1 MSNGRQRGGGFNP
14 DRLADLTRTVSVVPQ
29 IVDAP
34 LESQARGFTEV
45 KIVGVGGGGSNAV
58 NRMVETGV
66 QGVEFIAVNT
76 DAQALQLSSA
86 MRKIPI
92 GGRSAK
98 GLGAGGNPEQ
108 GERAAEISRDALIE
122 ALEGAD
128 MVFLTA
134 GLGGGTGTGAMP
146 VIAEMARQERALT
159 VAVVTLPFGFEGYQ
173 RRRAAEEGLARLRGK
188 VDALIV
194 IPNDR
199 LLELGD
205 RQMSVLD
212 AFSVADDVLRHG
224 VQGISD
230 LVTMTGL
237 INLDFADVKAVMQNA
252 GTALMAVGEA
262 RGDNRAVDAARAA
275 ISSPLL
281 DVSIEGA
288 TGVLLNVSGGPDM
301 TLAEVTEAAETIQA
315 AVDPDASIYF
325 GAVVHPKQSDEIRVT
340 VIATGLRDR
349 GSVSTSTTRR
359 TSATSSAAREA
370 APSPPR
376 YAPAATAPA
385 TASPRAAQTTQ
396 RTPSPAPTPA
406 APQRTSQTAAPR
418 EPQFEQPTRPGSSE
432 WERYRSASKPRPPA
446 PEVADDD
453 WDVPAF
459 LRRPKRS

>member
-1 MSNGRQRGGGFNP
+1 MT
-14 DRLADLTRTVSVVPQ
+14 DLSRPVQVVPQ

-34 LESQARGFTEV
+34 QESPARGFTEV

-76 DAQALQLSSA
+76 DAQALQMSTA

-92 GGRSAK
+92 GGRAAR
-98 GLGAGGNPEQ
+98 GLGAGGDPQQ
-108 GERAAEISRDALIE
+108 GERAAEISRDALTSAIT
-122 ALEGAD
+122 GAD

-134 GLGGGTGTGAMP
+134 GLGGGTGTGAAP
-146 VIAEMARQERALT
+146 IIADIARRERALT
-159 VAVVTLPFGFEGYQ
+159 VAVVTMPFTFEGYQ
-173 RRRAAEEGLARLRGK
+173 RRRAAEEGLGRLREN

-199 LLELGD
+199 LLQLAD
-205 RQMSVLD
+205 RQMSLIES
-212 AFSVADDVLRHG
+212 FRLADDVLRHG

-262 RGDNRAVDAARAA
+262 RGDGRAVMAARAA

-288 TGVLLNVSGGPDM
+288 RGVLLNVSGGPDL

-315 AVDPDASIYF
+315 SVDPDASIFF
-325 GAVVHPKQSDEIRVT
+325 GAVIHPRQQDEVRVT
-340 VIATGLRDR
+340 VIATGLRDAARMAQAPASR
-349 GSVSTSTTRR
+349 GRPAGESAPPREREPEPPRTRYVPTESPPPTR
-359 TSATSSAAREA
+359 EPAREA
-370 APSPPR
+370 R
-376 YAPAATAPA
+376 RPAAT
-385 TASPRAAQTTQ
+385 
-396 RTPSPAPTPA
+396 
-406 APQRTSQTAAPR
+406 
-418 EPQFEQPTRPGSSE
+418 E
-432 WERYRSASKPRPPA
+432 WERGRSRQEPRPATPPPSSA
-446 PEVADDD
+446 EPSQGGDDD

-459 LRRPKRS
+459 LRRPRR

>member
-1 MSNGRQRGGGFNP
+1 MPNGRQRGGFNP
-14 DRLADLTRTVSVVPQ
+14 DRLSDLTRTVSVVPQ
-29 IVDAP
+29 IMEAP
-34 LESQARGFTEV
+34 RESQARGFTEV

-58 NRMVETGV
+58 NRMVEAGV

-76 DAQALQLSSA
+76 DAQALQMASA

-108 GERAAEISRDALIE
+108 GERAAEISRDALTD

-134 GLGGGTGTGAMP
+134 GLGGGTGTGATP
-146 VIAEMARQERALT
+146 IIADMARRARALT
-159 VAVVTLPFGFEGYQ
+159 VAVVTLPFSFEGFQ
-173 RRRAAEEGLARLRGK
+173 RRRSAEEGLARLRGN

-205 RQMSVLD
+205 RQMSMLD
-212 AFSVADDVLRHG
+212 AFRMADDVLRHG

-237 INLDFADVKAVMQNA
+237 INLDFADVKAIMQNA
-252 GTALMAVGEA
+252 GTAMMAVGEG
-262 RGDNRAVDAARAA
+262 RGEGRAVAAARSA

-288 TGVLLNVSGGPDM
+288 RGVLLNVSGGPDL

-315 AVDPDASIYF
+315 AVDPDANIYF
-325 GAVVHPKQSDEIRVT
+325 GAVIHPRQQDDVHVT
-340 VIATGLRDR
+340 VIATGLRDH
-349 GSVSTSTTRR
+349 GQPSSVVRR
-359 TSATSSAAREA
+359 A
-370 APSPPR
+370 AP
-376 YAPAATAPA
+376 APEP
-385 TASPRAAQTTQ
+385 
-396 RTPSPAPTPA
+396 
-406 APQRTSQTAAPR
+406 PR
-418 EPQFEQPTRPGSSE
+418 EPQPEPRPRYGGPDVSAPRERPIAPAPARGAELERPRRPLPGE
-432 WERYRSASKPRPPA
+432 WERERRRPTSP
-446 PEVADDD
+446 PQEGGEDD
-453 WDVPAF
+453 WDTPAF
-459 LRRPKRS
+459 LRRPRR

>member
-1 MSNGRQRGGGFNP
+1 MSNGRQRGGFNP
-14 DRLADLTRTVSVVPQ
+14 DRLADLTRSVSVVPQ
-29 IVDAP
+29 IMEAP
-34 LESQARGFTEV
+34 RDSQARGFTEV
-45 KIVGVGGGGSNAV
+45 KIVGIGGAGSNAV

-98 GLGAGGNPEQ
+98 GLGAGGDPDQ
-108 GERAAEISRDALIE
+108 GERAAEISRDALTD

-134 GLGGGTGTGAMP
+134 GLGGGTGTGATP
-146 VIAEMARQERALT
+146 VIADMARRARALT
-159 VAVVTLPFGFEGYQ
+159 VAIVTMPFGFEGFQ
-173 RRRAAEEGLARLRGK
+173 RRRAAEEGLARLRGN

-212 AFSVADDVLRHG
+212 AFRMADDVLRHG

-237 INLDFADVKAVMQNA
+237 INLDFADVKAVMHNA
-252 GTALMAVGEA
+252 GTALMAVGEG
-262 RGDNRAVDAARAA
+262 RGEGRAVAAARAA

-281 DVSIEGA
+281 DVSIDGA
-288 TGVLLNVSGGPDM
+288 KGVLLNVSGGPDL

-315 AVDPDASIYF
+315 AVDPDANIFF
-325 GAVVHPKQSDEIRVT
+325 GAIIHPRQQDDIRVT
-340 VIATGLRDR
+340 VIATGLKDIGRPQPA
-349 GSVSTSTTRR
+349 TRR
-359 TSATSSAAREA
+359 PQVAEAPPQRELPPEA
-370 APSPPR
+370 APRHGDPSQR
-376 YAPAATAPA
+376 YPDA
-385 TASPRAAQTTQ
+385 RA
-396 RTPSPAPTPA
+396 RFA
-406 APQRTSQTAAPR
+406 APQVSAPR
-418 EPQFEQPTRPGSSE
+418 ERAAPPPQPREPEFERPRRPGSSE
-432 WERYRSASKPRPPA
+432 WERDRARERPRAPG

-459 LRRPKRS
+459 LRRPKR